1 MISAN
6 KDEKKKKK
14 KSAELD
20 EAFVQ
25 DSFAIRES
33 RPHFENFE
41 NIHLKYHIPLIL
53 LHELNKS

>member
-6 KDEKKKKK
+6 KAEN
-14 KSAELD
+14 SAELD

-33 RPHFENFE
+33 KPRFENFE
-41 NIHLKYHIPLIL
+41 NIHLKYHSPSIFLSELI
-53 LHELNKS
+53 KS